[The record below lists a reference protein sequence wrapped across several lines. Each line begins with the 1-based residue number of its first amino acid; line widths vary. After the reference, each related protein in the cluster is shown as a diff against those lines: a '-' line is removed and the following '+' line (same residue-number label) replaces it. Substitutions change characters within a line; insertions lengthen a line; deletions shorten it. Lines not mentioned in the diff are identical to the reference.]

1 MKNDETRRVS
11 LIYYDGNEICVHS
24 KKWRALFSSHIVPYQ
39 PFLLGKLSSEQLRI
53 SSEASK
59 QAYSIKT
66 KKGWELNIFDLLTYI
81 MGVCDLAGR
90 NYNSTLTII
99 LLSDLSIQ
107 KLYFS
112 NNAWTQRVI
121 NARRSTSHHRRR
133 WAERFGIKT
142 LRLIKG
148 YRYLVWWS
156 TGIGTHLVS
165 IHGGRV
171 AKALAFYATLEV
183 TGLCPTFGGIS
194 EIYFSNRYSLRHGGT

>member
-1 MKNDETRRVS
+1 MIQSWKRWKTMKLIEFLWFIMMGLRYTCIQKSGKPCSLATLSHTSHFYWVS
-11 LIYYDGNEICVHS
+11 
-24 KKWRALFSSHIVPYQ
+24 WRASTCE
-39 PFLLGKLSSEQLRI
+39 FLV
-53 SSEASK
+53 
-59 QAYSIKT
+59 
-66 KKGWELNIFDLLTYI
+66 KKGWELNLFDIFDLLTYI

-183 TGLCPTFGGIS
+183 TGSCPTFGGIS